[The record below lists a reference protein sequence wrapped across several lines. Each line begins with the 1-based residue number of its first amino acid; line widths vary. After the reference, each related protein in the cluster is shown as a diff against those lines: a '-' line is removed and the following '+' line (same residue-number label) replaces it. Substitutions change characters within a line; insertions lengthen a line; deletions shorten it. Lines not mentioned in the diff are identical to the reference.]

1 MTGKLLPMR
10 RPPSLDDVSDEAL
23 VLASSEGDT
32 TSLRELF
39 LRHGVR
45 VARVLR
51 RVRGVDDS
59 DVEDLVQMTFIEVH
73 RSAHRFDRR
82 SSVWSWIVGIAL
94 NVSRHHIRGE
104 MRRRQLRT
112 AAALMPEDAPSPS
125 PYQHFAESQR
135 VARLLAAIDE
145 LPEPM
150 RVVITLADIEG
161 MKGAEVAHALG
172 VSEGAIWRR
181 LHDAR
186 KHLQALMTKGGS
198 P

>member
-10 RPPSLDDVSDEAL
+10 RLPSYDDVSDEEL
-23 VLASSEGDT
+23 VLASGAGDT

-39 LRHGVR
+39 LRHGAR

-59 DVEDLVQMTFIEVH
+59 DVEDLVQTTFIEVH
-73 RSAHRFDRR
+73 RSADRFDRR
-82 SSVWSWIVGIAL
+82 SSAWSWIVGIAL
-94 NVSRHHIRGE
+94 NVSRHHVRGE
-104 MRRRQLRT
+104 VRRRQLKT
-112 AAALMPEDAPSPS
+112 AASLMPEDAPSLS
-125 PYQHFAESQR
+125 PYQQAAESQR
-135 VARLLAAIDE
+135 VARLLAAIDA

-186 KHLQALMTKGGS
+186 KQLQARMTEGGS